1 MQRIILTGLS
11 GAGKSTIGRLVA
23 TLLHWDFV
31 DTDELLARRAGMA
44 TASQVLTTCGQQRFR
59 LLESEA
65 LCEALSGERVVIAT
79 GGGIVTSAANRT
91 LLHSQGLTIYL
102 RTGVETAW
110 QRIQEHLRTAG
121 EAATRPLLAT
131 APDGQARLSEL
142 LAARCAWYE
151 QAHVSL
157 ATDAATPAQV
167 AHQVFA
173 HALAHGQLLPAA
185 SSARTSLNL
194 RLAGGVSQAVLE
206 WGSLCQFPAALKAM
220 GTSARVFIVTDATVG
235 ALYGAATVGLLND
248 AGLSAH
254 LYSVPAGEA
263 SKSFTCF
270 QQIIDWLV
278 EQRAERSEPLVALGG
293 GVVGDLAGFVASCY
307 QRGVP
312 LVQLPTTLLAQI
324 DSAIGGKTGIN
335 HALGKNL
342 IGAFYQPG
350 LTFVDPALLVTLP
363 ERVYREGWAEIVKYG
378 VILDADLFALL
389 ETHLPEIQRRESAV
403 LGQVIAR
410 CIRLKMDVVQADE
423 RDGGLRNILNY
434 GHTFG
439 HALEAT
445 TAYGTWLHGEAV
457 SLGME
462 VAGRIAF
469 ARGLWSEEELLRQR
483 RLLEALGLP
492 VACPDG
498 SAHALQEA
506 MLHDKKVRAGRTR
519 WVLPTCIGQVQLSA
533 DVAPQDVQA
542 AIAAVCAPGSARP

>member
-11 GAGKSTIGRLVA
+11 GAGKSTIGGLVA

-31 DTDELLARRAGMA
+31 DTDDLLARRAGMA
-44 TASQVLTTCGQQRFR
+44 TASQVLTTYGEKRFR

-65 LCEALSGERVVIAT
+65 LCEALSGERVVVAT
-79 GGGIVTSAANRT
+79 GGGIVTSAANRAR
-91 LLHSQGLTIYL
+91 LRSQGLTIYL

-121 EAATRPLLAT
+121 AAATRPLLA
-131 APDGQARLSEL
+131 AGSAGQERLSEL
-142 LAARCAWYE
+142 LAARSAWYE

-157 ATDAATPAQV
+157 VTDEATPTQV
-167 AHQVFA
+167 AHQVFV

-185 SSARTSLNL
+185 SSAHTSLNL
-194 RLAGGVSQAVLE
+194 RLAHGVSQALLA
-206 WGSLCQFPAALKAM
+206 WGSLYQLPAALKAM
-220 GTSARVFIVTDATVG
+220 GTPGRVFVVTDATVG
-235 ALYGAATVGLLND
+235 ALYGAATTGLLKN

-254 LYSVPAGEA
+254 LYTVPAGEA
-263 SKSFTCF
+263 SKSIACF

-278 EQRAERSEPLVALGG
+278 ELRAERSEPLIALGG
-293 GVVGDLAGFVASCY
+293 GVVGDLVGFVASCY

-312 LVQLPTTLLAQI
+312 LVQLPTTLLAQV

-342 IGAFYQPG
+342 IGAFYQPR
-350 LTFVDPALLVTLP
+350 LIFVDPALLVTLP

-389 ETHLPEIQRRESAV
+389 ETHLPEIERRESAL
-403 LGQVIAR
+403 LGEVIAR
-410 CIRLKMDVVQADE
+410 CIRLKMDVVQGDE

-462 VAGRIAF
+462 VAGRIAL
-469 ARGLWSEEELLRQR
+469 ARGLWSEDELLRQR
-483 RLLEALGLP
+483 LLLQALGLP
-492 VACPDG
+492 VACPGGAGD
-498 SAHALQEA
+498 ALLEA
-506 MLHDKKVRAGRTR
+506 MQRDKKVRAGRTR
-519 WVLPTCIGQVQLSA
+519 WILPTRIGQAQLSA
-533 DVAPQDVQA
+533 DVAPQDVDA